1 MRGWIVTPTEWVDVL
16 EEIRLLWPSRPRWP
30 DKAADRCYRQLKGF
44 TVEMV
49 QEAVKD
55 LVGHYPPSPASLE
68 ERVAQ
73 RAAIEAIEGR
83 YPKVV
88 ALPDVDLEASLSHAE
103 SIRGKGKSWTEY
115 LEGQS

>member
-1 MRGWIVTPTEWVDVL
+1 MTPTEWADVL

-55 LVGHYPPSPASLE
+55 LVGKYPPSPASLE
-68 ERVAQ
+68 ERVAE
-73 RAAIEAIEGR
+73 RAAIEAINDR
-83 YPKVV
+83 YTDK
-88 ALPDVDLEASLSHAE
+88 ALPAPDDKVSTHAE
-103 SIRGKGKSWTEY
+103 SIRGNRTWAEY
-115 LEGQS
+115 LEEQSS